1 MLAGRRNP
9 SPANGEGFRETVSG
23 DVFVFSDFLMYSRND
38 YYLSQNKKSK
48 SFIPKKKYEIRVYG
62 FFTRRNLVTMLMAVE
77 LILNS
82 VNLNFIAFNKYL
94 WPHRLDGLFFTIFI
108 ITIAAAEAAVAI
120 AIIINLYRSHKSI
133 DVEDATELKW

>member
-1 MLAGRRNP
+1 MFDVPLTHIL
-9 SPANGEGFRETVSG
+9 FVSTALFFIG
-23 DVFVFSDFLMYSRND
+23 MYG
-38 YYLSQNKKSK
+38 LC
-48 SFIPKKKYEIRVYG
+48 
-62 FFTRRNLVTMLMAVE
+62 TRRNMITMLMSVE

-82 VNLNFIAFNKYL
+82 VNINFVAFNKYL
-94 WPHRLDGLFFTIFI
+94 FPDKLDGVFFTIFI